1 MTGVKVYG
9 LPIST
14 CTSTVMICLHEKQIH
29 FQLLHVDLF
38 NGEHKQ
44 PPFLAINPFGQ
55 IPALEDCDLTLFES
69 RAITSYIAN
78 KHKETGPDLLLQH
91 QTPKEEAIVKQW
103 MEVESHHYNP
113 AISRIIHEFFTAHL
127 RGHKPNQHL
136 IDQNLEHLGTV
147 LDVYEK
153 RLGATKYLAGPRYT
167 LADLHHLPCTFYFMK
182 TPWAS
187 MINDRPNVKAWWDN
201 ISSRPA
207 FLKVIEGM
215 DNFDFGGDNKKK

>member
-1 MTGVKVYG
+1 MAVKVYG

-14 CTSTVMICLHEKQIH
+14 CTLTVMICLHEKQLH
-29 FQLLHVDLF
+29 FQFLHVDLF

-55 IPALEDCDLTLFES
+55 IPALEDGDVTLFES

-91 QTPKEEAIVKQW
+91 QSPKEEAIVKQW
-103 MEVESHHYNP
+103 MEVESHHYSS
-113 AISRIIHEFFTAHL
+113 AITPIIHEFFTAHL
-127 RGHKPNQHL
+127 RGHEPDQCL
-136 IDQNLEHLGTV
+136 INQNLERLGTV
-147 LDVYEK
+147 LDVYEQ
-153 RLGATKYLAGPRYT
+153 RLGGTKYLAGPWYT

-187 MINDRPNVKAWWDN
+187 MVNDRPNVKAWWDD

-215 DNFDFGGDNKKK
+215 STFDFGGDDKK